1 MKLFKNTFNGYQYL
15 KWSKTEALCYLL
27 RGLSRESK
35 ICPTFFE
42 KLLLKSRYHS
52 LKRFFD
58 PKHNYFNFNGAII
71 PDVSDSKDKLNAL
84 SAVFEDVLLISCYY
98 NENYSKELVR
108 FLDDI
113 MTEGP
118 YGYVDGDF
126 DVRVKKE
133 DIVIDAGAWIG
144 DFSAYAAS
152 KEAICYAFE
161 PTNETYK
168 ILCKTRDINTKGKII
183 PIKYGLS
190 DTNNTLNIVKDDNS
204 SWGNKLIQKTA
215 ESNKNSD
222 LVEVVTLDF
231 FVELEKL
238 EKVDFIKSDI
248 EGFERNLLIGAR
260 KTLKNFAPK
269 LSICTYH
276 LPDDPQVLEAIIKE
290 ANPNYKIIHLKHKL
304 FASV

>member
-1 MKLFKNTFNGYQYL
+1 MKLLKNTFNGYRYL
-15 KWSKTEALCYLL
+15 KWSKTETLCYLL

-42 KLLLKSRYHS
+42 KLLLKARYHS
-52 LKRFFD
+52 LKRFFE
-58 PKHNYFNFNGAII
+58 PKHNYFNFNGALI
-71 PDVSDSKDKLNAL
+71 PNVSDSKEKLNAL

-98 NENYSKELVR
+98 NENYSKEFVE
-108 FLDDI
+108 FLDNI

-126 DVRVKKE
+126 DVRVKKG
-133 DIVIDAGAWIG
+133 DVVIDAGAWIG
-144 DFSAYAAS
+144 DFSAYVAS

-161 PTNETYK
+161 PTDETYR

-190 DTNNTLNIVKDDNS
+190 DTNNTLNIIKDDNS
-204 SWGNKLIQKTA
+204 SWGNKLIQETT
-215 ESNKNSD
+215 ENNKNSD

-231 FVELEKL
+231 FVESEKL

-248 EGFERNLLIGAR
+248 EGFERNLLIGAK
-260 KTLKNFAPK
+260 KTLKDFAPK

-290 ANPNYKIIHLKHKL
+290 ANPNYKVIHLKHKL